1 MFSSKSNPFQLTWPH
16 LDREEESEQ
25 DLLENQQKP
34 GMSKRVTFCKA
45 ACSLNG
51 SFKVSLLCDNV
62 ARSIR
67 TIWPHN
73 ATRPNESQ
81 VNHAPQWG
89 SFEWKQRRS
98 PQDCSN
104 WNIDV
109 LSGLEIV
116 LEKIQRKYF
125 FIFSCMPLLFVHF
138 KVTWTKLKGKFLYF
152 FFISKFGQ
160 ILLLN
165 LILVF

>member
-73 ATRPNESQ
+73 AACPNESQ

-109 LSGLEIV
+109 FSGLEIL

-125 FIFSCMPLLFVHF
+125 
-138 KVTWTKLKGKFLYF
+138 LYF
-152 FFISKFGQ
+152 HAC
-160 ILLLN
+160 LY
-165 LILVF
+165 